1 MSLRTGPVRVLVA
14 YARPECFVDKT
25 TSILARLG
33 YVILDPDEFVAR
45 AEGGDLPPGAP
56 HLFLADE
63 RRLADVPAPDG
74 EAERPIIV
82 LTGRHGSESSDP
94 RIVAAVRRPAGL
106 HDLYCI
112 LQRVFEL
119 TPRATPRIPVDIAVS
134 CDRKGQG
141 FGASMR
147 SLSENGALLRCEEKL
162 PLGSTFDLRFT
173 LPGTGPMTL
182 RAEAAY
188 QLMPD
193 LGVVFSGLDASLR
206 ETLNGWIAES
216 ILVA

>member
-25 TSILARLG
+25 ESILARLG
-33 YVILDPDEFVAR
+33 YPILRPHEFEER
-45 AEGGDLPPGAP
+45 AKGDLPPGSP
-56 HLFLADE
+56 HLYLADE
-63 RRLADVPAPDG
+63 RQLVEVPDPEG
-74 EAERPIIV
+74 EAERPIIM
-82 LTGRHGSESSDP
+82 LTGRHGTESTDT

-119 TPRATPRIPVDIAVS
+119 TPRSTPRIPVQIDVS
-134 CDRKGQG
+134 CQRDGYR
-141 FGASMR
+141 FDAEMR

-162 PLGSTFDLRFT
+162 PLGSNFDMNFA
-173 LPGTGPMTL
+173 LPGVGPLRL

-193 LGVVFSGLDASLR
+193 LGVVFSGVEPTLR
-206 ETLNGWIAES
+206 ESVNAYISAS
-216 ILVA
+216 ILSG